1 MFSNNAIYKMTKGD
15 VYEML
20 WHEIT
25 HDSEFFYNAL
35 SKLNNVLVCEKNW
48 EIKVEKD
55 ENCLVKSMY

>member
-1 MFSNNAIYKMTKGD
+1 MTKGD

-35 SKLNNVLVCEKNW
+35 SKLGNVLVCEKNW
-48 EIKVEKD
+48 EIKIEKD